1 MAAADLQKLAA
12 ARPARLGPCGLRRRR
27 HTIASCTHA
36 GPRPAARRPRGIA
49 QHASH
54 DARPPQTPRPDAR
67 GPQLAA
73 QLRDTCPCEKC
84 ARAPGRALRRDRET
98 SGEQNCKSS
107 RLFGGLQGQICKS
120 SAVLSPRANLQKQ
133 ESFGGPTPPLL
144 STRRHQ
150 AARPQPPVARAAA
163 PLQPT
168 ARGPT
173 SHTHT
178 GTPAAG
184 VRRMLV
190 T

>member
-1 MAAADLQKLAA
+1 MYEQEGGGTCKSSSFRRQICKRCKRGSGPWPRANRQKRVQKRAWRQQICKSSRQRGRPGSALGLAV
-12 ARPARLGPCGLRRRR
+12 CGAP
-27 HTIASCTHA
+27 HASCTHA

-144 STRRHQ
+144 RF
-150 AARPQPPVARAAA
+150 
-163 PLQPT
+163 
-168 ARGPT
+168 
-173 SHTHT
+173 
-178 GTPAAG
+178 
-184 VRRMLV
+184 
-190 T
+190 